1 MMTEIQYDQRQYYEE
16 LHRVTVRRNKGE
28 PLGLTVKVEGECVIV
43 SRIMEGGLIDR
54 TGQIDLGDVIVE
66 CNGQQIFTVDDL
78 MFKIGEGGSQLIF
91 IIKKTPPEDLKKL
104 AISQTPSL
112 RKQMNQKA
120 NPDQKVL
127 CHYKALFN
135 YDPKEDN
142 LHPCAEIGLMFF
154 TGDILAIVNQ
164 DDPNWWQVNYNY
176 CDSNLKYKI

>member
-1 MMTEIQYDQRQYYEE
+1 MTEIQYDQRQYYEE

-78 MFKIGEGGSQLIF
+78 MFKIGEGGNQLIF

-104 AISQTPSL
+104 AI
-112 RKQMNQKA
+112 
-120 NPDQKVL
+120 
-127 CHYKALFN
+127 C
-135 YDPKEDN
+135 
-142 LHPCAEIGLMFF
+142 
-154 TGDILAIVNQ
+154 
-164 DDPNWWQVNYNY
+164 
-176 CDSNLKYKI
+176 